1 MFHWQLTEL
10 KFMYT
15 ACGTTDPKLDTP
27 YQISQEINFTFTVE
41 TSVLGSKF
49 KAQISS
55 SS

>member
-10 KFMYT
+10 KFMCAT
-15 ACGTTDPKLDTP
+15 CRTDPKLDTP